1 LVERI
6 LAGHSAVATAGEIDT
21 FQRLAVAA
29 VAERAGTRV
38 GKLDFV
44 DRLLETDLDK
54 LGAAYLAE
62 ARSRTGG
69 ASRFV
74 DKFPANYLYAG
85 AIHAAL
91 PHARFVALRRHPM
104 DSCYAMYKTLF
115 AAAYPFTYD
124 LDDLGRYYVA
134 WDRLVRHWE
143 ESLGAAWL
151 SVSYESLVT
160 TPDLVARQILT
171 HCGLPWEE
179 SCLQI
184 HARSQPVMTASA
196 VQVRQPITTRSVGQ
210 WRRHAEQLRPLLE
223 FFQAHQIAV

>member
-1 LVERI
+1 
-6 LAGHSAVATAGEIDT
+6 
-21 FQRLAVAA
+21 
-29 VAERAGTRV
+29 
-38 GKLDFV
+38 
-44 DRLLETDLDK
+44 
-54 LGAAYLAE
+54 
-62 ARSRTGG
+62 
-69 ASRFV
+69 
-74 DKFPANYLYAG
+74 
-85 AIHAAL
+85 
-91 PHARFVALRRHPM
+91 M

-184 HARSQPVMTASA
+184 HARSQPVMTRAPYRSDNDHHPIGGPMETPRRAAQA
-196 VQVRQPITTRSVGQ
+196 VT
-210 WRRHAEQLRPLLE
+210 
-223 FFQAHQIAV
+223 